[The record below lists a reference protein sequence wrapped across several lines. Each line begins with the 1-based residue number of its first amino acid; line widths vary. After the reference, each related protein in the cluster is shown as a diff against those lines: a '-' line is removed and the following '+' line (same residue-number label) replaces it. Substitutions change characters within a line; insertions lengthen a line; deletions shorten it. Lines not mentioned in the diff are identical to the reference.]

1 MKRFSMLLVGA
12 VWAAFC
18 PGCGGQP
25 VTKVLVALTLDKA
38 PLTDATVKLL
48 PKDDPTLGD
57 GCEGVTASD
66 GKVEFVPSPKK
77 PLKAGRY
84 VVLVKKLVRKD
95 GSAFKMDEDIAVRS
109 SSGDGL
115 FGGQN
120 VVPAAYSDRSRA
132 LLIVTLTA
140 GENTVNLE
148 LDGKKK

>member
-1 MKRFSMLLVGA
+1 MKRSSWLLVVAVCAGFGA
-12 VWAAFC
+12 
-18 PGCGGQP
+18 GCGGQP
-25 VTKVLVALTLDKA
+25 VTKVVVGLTLDKA

-48 PKDDPTLGD
+48 PKDDPSLGD

-66 GKVEFVPSPKK
+66 GKVELLPNAKR

-84 VVLVKKLVRKD
+84 VVLVTKLVRAD
-95 GSAFKMDEDIAVRS
+95 GSPFKMDEDIAVRS

-115 FGGQN
+115 FGSQN
-120 VVPAAYSDRSRA
+120 VVPAAYSDRERA

-148 LDGKKK
+148 LDRKKK